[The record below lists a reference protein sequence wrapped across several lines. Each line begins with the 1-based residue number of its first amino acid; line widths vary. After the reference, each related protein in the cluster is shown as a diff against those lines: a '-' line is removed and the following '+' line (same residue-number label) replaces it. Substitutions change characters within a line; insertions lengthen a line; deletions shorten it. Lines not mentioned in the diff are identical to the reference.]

1 MQQTLSPPR
10 RRRTRSVRRMAKR
23 MFLTEEG
30 GMSIVTVS
38 LFTTWMTLLLMDV
51 KLLGLVHLLLL
62 AALFLLFRN
71 GGRVRRVTGREVP
84 EITAR

>member
-1 MQQTLSPPR
+1 
-10 RRRTRSVRRMAKR
+10 MAKR

-84 EITAR
+84 EVPAR